1 MNQVS
6 CECGYAVRDDDE
18 EQVITTVLQHVSADH
33 PELVGS
39 VTPAVVRGWIEVVPA

>member
-6 CECGYAVRDDDE
+6 CECGYAARHEDE
-18 EQVITTVLQHVSADH
+18 EQIVAQVLRHVSSDH

-39 VTPAVVRGWIEVVPA
+39 VTPEVVRGWIEVVPA